1 VAGLTSSPP
10 SKNENDHQQHDV
22 TMTMKPFLSALLL
35 GTMPVASLTSPP
47 SKNENDQ
54 QQHSRRKDNNTRAK
68 PHKKQQVKTT
78 LCSTK
83 DCNDSNGEA
92 ELVGVCK
99 TYLTPISTCYNAQFL
114 FPNDE
119 SWSDVD
125 ILDELHYRPEMKR
138 APPDLKRTFYTSK
151 DGSCS
156 SDVDYSWT
164 QPFEVCEGP
173 FGLPRPWGKFS
184 LVDGDDV
191 ESDSLDEQE
200 IIRFSAVVSEE

>member
-1 VAGLTSSPP
+1 M
-10 SKNENDHQQHDV
+10 
-22 TMTMKPFLSALLL
+22 TMTMTPFLSALLL
-35 GTMPVASLTSPP
+35 GTMPVADGLTSHP
-47 SKNENDQ
+47 SKKENDHH
-54 QQHSRRKDNNTRAK
+54 HSRRKDNNTRK

-78 LCSTK
+78 LCSTQ

-125 ILDELHYRPEMKR
+125 MFDELHYRPEMKK
-138 APPDLKRTFYTSK
+138 APPNLKRTFYTSK

-156 SDVDYSWT
+156 SDVDYSWI

-191 ESDSLDEQE
+191 ESDSLDDQE
-200 IIRFSAVVSEE
+200 IGFSTVVSEE

>member
-1 VAGLTSSPP
+1 
-10 SKNENDHQQHDV
+10 
-22 TMTMKPFLSALLL
+22 MTMKPFLSALLL

-47 SKNENDQ
+47 SKNENDHH
-54 QQHSRRKDNNTRAK
+54 QHSRRKDNNNTRAK

-114 FPNDE
+114 FPNDQ

-125 ILDELHYRPEMKR
+125 ILDELHYRPEMKK
-138 APPDLKRTFYTSK
+138 APPNLKRTFYTSK

-200 IIRFSAVVSEE
+200 IGFSAVVSEE